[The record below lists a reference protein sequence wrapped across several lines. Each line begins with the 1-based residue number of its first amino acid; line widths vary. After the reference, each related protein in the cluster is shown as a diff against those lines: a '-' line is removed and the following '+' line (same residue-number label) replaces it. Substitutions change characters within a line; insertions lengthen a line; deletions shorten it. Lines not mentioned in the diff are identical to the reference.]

1 MDLKIQSDAKQKIK
15 RYFNYQ
21 QPSQQEF
28 LIKSSPINAILPVFA
43 GLFTITFLV
52 LAIVGFA
59 NEIIGLGVV
68 GIILFVIGVITTIL
82 LFRSY
87 KKNSTSAENICHEQQ
102 KWEVDAKSLERN
114 LTNIFRYALSEE
126 DMFECSL
133 DRLGLSSDEVE
144 TISPIYISGYYFG
157 NISNIK
163 SKYKK
168 GMDGLYR
175 SSAYEYTLLLF
186 SEKQLFMFT
195 YRVDVVNDVFD
206 IRTDEYFYEDIVS
219 ISTSSEKVVIAE
231 GITRDKDITYDTEEF
246 KMITTGGSIVKCAIN
261 TFDEQTQ
268 KSITAMKHLLRDKKN
283 NRK

>member
-1 MDLKIQSDAKQKIK
+1 M
-15 RYFNYQ
+15 
-21 QPSQQEF
+21 
-28 LIKSSPINAILPVFA
+28 
-43 GLFTITFLV
+43 V